1 MALYSP
7 AQIDTDGDSE
17 MAADEADSEAKPA
30 PKSAAAKPKA
40 KAQAKKAA
48 AKARLMLS
56 FAVADWRHVSW
67 RRWLKTIMQLK
78 RRRCVILG

>member
-1 MALYSP
+1 MALYSL

-17 MAADEADSEAKPA
+17 MAADEADSAVKPA

-48 AKARLMLS
+48 AKARLLLN
-56 FAVADWRHVSW
+56 FA
-67 RRWLKTIMQLK
+67 QLLI
-78 RRRCVILG
+78 VGDMSPGAGG